1 MTKVAVLDEREIWAE
16 GVAALVQR
24 CGFELAGVWADP
36 CAALRETS
44 SAPPDIL
51 ILAAQLAKRTQSHLD
66 NLKPRPAIILVVE
79 PGDALDAGVLTDFP
93 FVGLLFRDTPVEC
106 ARACLTAVADG
117 HAWLDPSVFQ
127 AFLSSSSSHQHDFR
141 LLSARELEVANLAS
155 QGLSNKHIAR
165 ELSLSD
171 GTVKMHMHH
180 ILAKLHMARRTELLE
195 ASFRASNGAD

>member
-36 CAALRETS
+36 RDALRETS
-44 SAPPDIL
+44 SEPPDIL
-51 ILAAQLAKRTQSHLD
+51 VLAAQLAKRIHGQLD
-66 NLKPRPAIILVVE
+66 KLKPRPAIILVVE
-79 PGDALDAGVLTDFP
+79 PGEAPDAGVLTEIP
-93 FVGLLFRDTPVEC
+93 FEGLLVRDTSVEC
-106 ARACLTAVADG
+106 ARACLTAVAEG

-127 AFLSSSSSHQHDFR
+127 AFLSNGGRQQDFR
-141 LLSARELEVANLAS
+141 VLSARELEVANLAS
-155 QGLSNKHIAR
+155 KGLSNKHIAR

-180 ILAKLHMARRTELLE
+180 ILAKLHMARRTELLV
-195 ASFRASNGAD
+195 ASFPVSNGAD